1 MQFRTLWTRRR
12 KLFFV
17 NCTQL
22 FLTGRIETLCEPEP
36 EGNTKNCPPL
46 TRQAAKWK
54 FLVGSVRDRARSRF
68 FLLTKLLFTS
78 RCEKSRFGFSQS
90 SAPDASRCADSP
102 RAALLRDFFALVRSP
117 SLALSATFTYSL
129 IMNFPFSLFF
139 FIRSVQGSPMCV
151 CARQLLFLFC
161 DFTLSKSLLLLVS
174 SSSLF
179 VHIHIAF
186 PPLFGKKKLPK
197 IKTTHLLFILPFKAL
212 CTGSRKL
219 SFSLL
224 FSSFTMRWADGV
236 GGMAV
241 KVDNGKA
248 KRASTPK
255 P

>member
-22 FLTGRIETLCEPEP
+22 FLTGRIETLCGPEP

-151 CARQLLFLFC
+151 CVRDNFFFSSVILLSQSLCCFSFHHRRFS
-161 DFTLSKSLLLLVS
+161 FTST
-174 SSSLF
+174 SLF
-179 VHIHIAF
+179 
-186 PPLFGKKKLPK
+186 PPYSGKK
-197 IKTTHLLFILPFKAL
+197 
-212 CTGSRKL
+212 SYRK
-219 SFSLL
+219 
-224 FSSFTMRWADGV
+224 
-236 GGMAV
+236 
-241 KVDNGKA
+241 
-248 KRASTPK
+248 
-255 P
+255 